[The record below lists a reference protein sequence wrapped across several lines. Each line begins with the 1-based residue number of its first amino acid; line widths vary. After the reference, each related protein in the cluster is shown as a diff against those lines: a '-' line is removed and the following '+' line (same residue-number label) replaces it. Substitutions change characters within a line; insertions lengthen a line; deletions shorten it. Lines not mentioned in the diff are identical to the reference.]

1 MFAQPVTKGIVPGLI
16 VSEQKTRLVLIIDN
30 SSSMNSVKNGE
41 TLLERSKKGAIML
54 LPTFGENTKITI
66 AQTCPR
72 KILYTGTQQDS
83 RLISSIKNIKDTKE
97 FDDIWHLIDS
107 VVTDGV
113 YDEPVKEC
121 VIFSNVT
128 YAPDSLFLARNF
140 RYDWKFYFI
149 NPGETIENLA
159 IESVSTINRIKTPTE
174 LVKINTII
182 SNSSGFLKK
191 NIPIELLFDQDRVGQ
206 VLAEFYANSN
216 KEFVFQAYPAKK
228 GIIDGSI
235 ILPDD
240 DYLEDNKWF
249 FSMPVMEE
257 IKCGIIGSNDEEL
270 TILEMLFR
278 SIDPNNQ
285 FLSIETRLQPDIN
298 RLFIDEFDVII
309 IHNPQEISEE
319 SINALDLFLKN
330 GGGVIWF
337 QGNNKEIF
345 NRDLVNH
352 LGFPYL
358 NGIKKSKSGIF
369 KVDYNMF
376 NSDLLSNLQ
385 VRNLQNELPEIFS
398 YIDIDI
404 TKRQKIHMS
413 LNSTDP
419 LLLEF
424 SKGSGKVFYF
434 TTLLDLRWNDFPVR
448 AILIPLI
455 HRLLILT
462 GTDEINTSPVVV
474 GESKWISLPQ
484 DHIINT
490 WKVKSPSGIQTLIVP
505 DFNNERILISETREL
520 GIYRVYSNE
529 NLFSSFPTRLHHNE
543 YIRDISIKSSVNNF
557 LSEDDIK
564 WVNLEGDIASAFSEI
579 RNGKALWKTFLLLG
593 IILLMIE
600 SLIGRP
606 NPSKMKIEKLDA

>member
-83 RLISSIKNIKDTKE
+83 RLISSIKNIKNTKE

-240 DYLEDNKWF
+240 DYIEDNKWF

-484 DHIINT
+484 DHIRNT